1 MNDPQDQEGL
11 SELGEKEQKH
21 LLEDFVVGNP
31 DLARLETELAQ
42 FNLFEAIGVVRSEVR
57 HSDFLAFLLDPSQ
70 NHGLGEFF
78 LKSFLQ
84 HTLLSARGGDL
95 ALNPIEVDTWDLGDT
110 EVRREWQNI
119 DILLINQ
126 RLGFICLIENKIDAG
141 EHSGQLKR
149 YRKIIEHNFG
159 GFKILPILLS
169 KEGDDPSDE
178 HYIGID
184 YSLICQLVEGTLATR
199 KSTLGADVATAI
211 GHYAEMLRRHIVSDS
226 EIIDLAQT
234 IYRKHKQALDII
246 LEHRPDTQ
254 TDICSYLQELIES
267 TPGFV
272 LIVEGEGKTYIL
284 FVPESWEACPQL
296 MQGQDKHGWLLVFQ
310 FINRSERLDLTLS
323 LGPGELAVRTE
334 IWDLLEP
341 IRIANNPG
349 KRGVTLNAR
358 YNQIWKRQFLSKK
371 DLEDASLE
379 DLTPKLE
386 KQWRRFV
393 DGDSPPITKVIAGLS
408 S

>member
-31 DLARLETELAQ
+31 DLTRLETELAQ

-234 IYRKHKQALDII
+234 IYRKHRQALDII
-246 LEHRPDTQ
+246 FEHRPDTQ
-254 TDICSYLQELIES
+254 SELSSYLQDLVNA
-267 TPGFV
+267 TADFV
-272 LIVEGEGKTYIL
+272 LLRGSKTYTT
-284 FVPESWEACPQL
+284 FVPKSWDIYPQL
-296 MQGQDKHGWLLVFQ
+296 MHGEDEIGRLLTFE
-310 FINRSERLDLTLS
+310 FNNRSDRVVLYLS
-323 LGPGELAVRTE
+323 LRPGELAVRTE
-334 IWDLLEP
+334 IWNLLEP
-341 IRIANNPG
+341 IRIASKLG
-349 KRGVTLNAR
+349 KRGMTLNAR
-358 YNQIWKRQFLSKK
+358 YNQIWKQQLLSKN

-386 KQWRRFV
+386 RQWRRFV
-393 DGDSPPITKVIAGLS
+393 DSDLPPISKVIAGLS